1 VKVRN
6 EIEKGAER
14 ERERE
19 RERSYDGSE
28 MVVVSV
34 KIVGWWKGKCRRKER
49 ICERIL

>member
-6 EIEKGAER
+6 EMEKGA
-14 ERERE
+14 ERE